1 MRNIWGA
8 ITGTAILTIL
18 PEYLRIFQDYD
29 ILIYGGVLLL
39 IMIFLPEGLVMG
51 IFNLIKKSLKKAR

>member
-1 MRNIWGA
+1 
-8 ITGTAILTIL
+8 LTIL
-18 PEYLRIFQDYD
+18 PEYLRVFQDYD